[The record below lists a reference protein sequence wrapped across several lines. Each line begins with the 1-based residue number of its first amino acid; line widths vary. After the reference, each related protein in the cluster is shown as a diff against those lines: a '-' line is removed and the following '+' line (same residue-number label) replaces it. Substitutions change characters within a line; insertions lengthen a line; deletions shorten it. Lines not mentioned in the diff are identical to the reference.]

1 MKNLA
6 PWEARRPER
15 ELLLICLGGVGLGV
29 ILVSASLHT
38 AGKPLGLSQFLPFLA
53 YGLCLAGLH
62 LALVLGGS
70 RSDQLLVVTLAFLAG
85 FGLLARARL
94 GAFGDEA
101 ADPGGPGDL
110 SALRDLNDPGGLSG
124 PGELGKLDELSSDL
138 TGTGGLDGLF
148 DLGGLSGLAGPG
160 GLGGLAGLAGLTD
173 YAFVVGFA
181 LLTLLALGLGGGRYR
196 TLGTGHWVWAW
207 AGLSLLLVLILLVTG
222 QRFRGAVFGV
232 GLLTPTELLKIS
244 FVLFSAAYIDREA
257 KALSLWRFHGLLPP
271 WRPLLPLA
279 GVGGALMIMLLIQRD
294 LGMVLLLGVT
304 LPLLLVLGTGRWGYA
319 GYGLVVASLLGWLLL
334 GFFEHGERRIQA
346 WLSPFQDPTGASWQV
361 LQGLSGM
368 YAGGLWGDGFGA
380 GNPEYT
386 PIAESDFIYAVI
398 GEELG
403 FIGTALVLAFFLILI
418 LRGLQI
424 AIRARS
430 SFGLLLAAGLTTVLA
445 AQVVLN
451 VGGVTSLL
459 PLTGITLPFISQGGS
474 SLVTAFALLGLLLA
488 ISDGEPPRSAGAR
501 RDARPRKVSP
511 AKPRAGI
518 GPRHEPRPGPVF
530 ESGSGSGRGGFPE
543 PMAGLGPRPK
553 PGPSLGSARNL
564 SSASASGLGTR
575 PDSGQG
581 TAHGRGPGSPTRT
594 GKPRRGP

>member
-38 AGKPLGLSQFLPFLA
+38 AGNPLGLSQFLPFLA

-124 PGELGKLDELSSDL
+124 PGELGELSSDL

>member
-38 AGKPLGLSQFLPFLA
+38 AGNPLGLSQFLPFLA

-124 PGELGKLDELSSDL
+124 PGELGELSSDL

-543 PMAGLGPRPK
+543 PMPGLGPRPK

>member
-1 MKNLA
+1 MKTLA

-70 RSDQLLVVTLAFLAG
+70 RGDQLLVVALAFLAG

-110 SALRDLNDPGGLSG
+110 GALRDLNDPGGLSG
-124 PGELGKLDELSSDL
+124 PGKLGELSSDL
-138 TGTGGLDGLF
+138 TGTGGLDGLV
-148 DLGGLSGLAGPG
+148 DLGGLGDLTGPGGLSGLAG
-160 GLGGLAGLAGLTD
+160 LAGLAD

-196 TLGTGHWVWAW
+196 TLGTGHWIWAW
-207 AGLSLLLVLILLVTG
+207 AGLSLLLVLVLLVTG
-222 QRFRGAVFGV
+222 QRFRGAVFGA

-244 FVLFSAAYIDREA
+244 FVLFSATYIDREA
-257 KALSLWRFHGLLPP
+257 KALSLWRFHDLLPP
-271 WRPLLPLA
+271 WRPLLPLV
-279 GVGGALMIMLLIQRD
+279 GVGAALLIMLLIQRD
-294 LGMVLLLGVT
+294 LGMVLLLGLT

-319 GYGLVVASLLGWLLL
+319 GYGLTLASLLGWLLL
-334 GFFEHGERRIQA
+334 GVFEHGERRIQA
-346 WLSPFQDPTGASWQV
+346 WLNPFLDPTGASWQV

-368 YAGGLWGDGFGA
+368 HAGGLWGDGFGA

-403 FIGTALVLAFFLILI
+403 FIGSALVLAFFLILI

-424 AIRARS
+424 AVRARS
-430 SFGLLLAAGLTTVLA
+430 SFGLLLAAGLTTILA

-501 RDARPRKVSP
+501 RDVRPRKTSP
-511 AKPRAGI
+511 AKPRPGN
-518 GPRHEPRPGPVF
+518 GPRPGSGPGL
-530 ESGSGSGRGGFPE
+530 ESSAGSGRGGFPE
-543 PMAGLGPRPK
+543 PVPGLGPKPR
-553 PGPSLGSARNL
+553 PGPSLESARNL
-564 SSASASGLGTR
+564 RSESASGLRAR
-575 PDSGQG
+575 PGSGPGPAQ
-581 TAHGRGPGSPTRT
+581 GRGPGSPTRT
-594 GKPRRGP
+594 GKPRLGP

>member
-1 MKNLA
+1 MKTLA

-38 AGKPLGLSQFLPFLA
+38 TGKPLGLSQFLPFLA
-53 YGLCLAGLH
+53 YALCLAGLH

-70 RSDQLLVVTLAFLAG
+70 RGDQLLVVALAFLAG

-94 GAFGDEA
+94 GAFSGEVV
-101 ADPGGPGDL
+101 DPGGPGGL
-110 SALRDLNDPGGLSG
+110 GALRDLNDPGGLSD
-124 PGELGKLDELSSDL
+124 PGELGKLSDL
-138 TGTGGLDGLF
+138 TGMGGLDGLV
-148 DLGGLSGLAGPG
+148 DLGSLSGLAGPG
-160 GLGGLAGLAGLTD
+160 DISGLAGLAGLAD

-196 TLGTGHWVWAW
+196 TLGTGHWIWAW
-207 AGLSLLLVLILLVTG
+207 AGLSLLLVLVLLVTG
-222 QRFRGAVFGV
+222 QRFRGAVFGA

-257 KALSLWRFHGLLPP
+257 KALSLWRFHDLLPP
-271 WRPLLPLA
+271 WRPLLPLV
-279 GVGGALMIMLLIQRD
+279 GVGAALLIMLLIQRD
-294 LGMVLLLGVT
+294 LGMVLLLGLT

-319 GYGLVVASLLGWLLL
+319 GYGLVLASLLGWLLL

-346 WLSPFQDPTGASWQV
+346 WLNPFQDPTGASWQV

-368 YAGGLWGDGFGA
+368 HAGGLWGDGFGA

-403 FIGTALVLAFFLILI
+403 FVGTALALAFFLILI

-424 AIRARS
+424 AVRARS
-430 SFGLLLAAGLTTVLA
+430 SFGLLLAAGLTTILA

-488 ISDGEPPRSAGAR
+488 ISDGDPPRSAGGKR
-501 RDARPRKVSP
+501 EARPRKPSP
-511 AKPRAGI
+511 VKPS
-518 GPRHEPRPGPVF
+518 PV
-530 ESGSGSGRGGFPE
+530 
-543 PMAGLGPRPK
+543 
-553 PGPSLGSARNL
+553 PGPS
-564 SSASASGLGTR
+564 SSPAPSSVR
-575 PDSGQG
+575 
-581 TAHGRGPGSPTRT
+581 GRGPGSPTRS
-594 GKPRRGP
+594 GRPRPGP

>member
-1 MKNLA
+1 MKTLA

-29 ILVSASLHT
+29 ILVLGSLHT
-38 AGKPLGLSQFLPFLA
+38 AGKPLSLSQFLPFLA

-62 LALVLGGS
+62 LALVWGGS
-70 RSDQLLVVTLAFLAG
+70 RGDQLLVVTLAFLAG

-110 SALRDLNDPGGLSG
+110 NALRDLNDPGGLSG
-124 PGELGKLDELSSDL
+124 LSELGKLGDLSDL
-138 TGTGGLDGLF
+138 TGTGGLNGLV
-148 DLGGLSGLAGPG
+148 DLGGLGGLAGPGGLSGLAG
-160 GLGGLAGLAGLTD
+160 LVGLAD
-173 YAFVVGFA
+173 YAFVFGFA
-181 LLTLLALGLGGGRYR
+181 LLTALALGLGGGRYR

-207 AGLSLLLVLILLVTG
+207 AGLSLLLVLVLLITG
-222 QRFRGAVFGV
+222 QRFRGAVFGT

-279 GVGGALMIMLLIQRD
+279 GVGAALLIMLLIQRD

-319 GYGLVVASLLGWLLL
+319 GYGLVLASLLGWLLL

-543 PMAGLGPRPK
+543 PMPGLGPRPK

>member
-124 PGELGKLDELSSDL
+124 PGELGELSSDL

>member
-1 MKNLA
+1 MKTLA

-70 RSDQLLVVTLAFLAG
+70 RGDQLLVVALAFLAG

-101 ADPGGPGDL
+101 ADPGGSGDL

-124 PGELGKLDELSSDL
+124 PGELGKLGEMSSDL
-138 TGTGGLDGLF
+138 TGTGGLDGLV
-148 DLGGLSGLAGPG
+148 DLGGLGDLTGPGGLSGLAG
-160 GLGGLAGLAGLTD
+160 LAGLAD

-196 TLGTGHWVWAW
+196 TLGTGHWIWAW
-207 AGLSLLLVLILLVTG
+207 AGLSLLLVLVLLVTG
-222 QRFRGAVFGV
+222 QRFRGAVFGA

-244 FVLFSAAYIDREA
+244 FVLFSATYIDREA
-257 KALSLWRFHGLLPP
+257 KALSLWRFHDLLPP
-271 WRPLLPLA
+271 WRPLLPLV
-279 GVGGALMIMLLIQRD
+279 GVGAALLIMLLIQRD
-294 LGMVLLLGVT
+294 LGMVLLLGLT

-319 GYGLVVASLLGWLLL
+319 GYGLTLASLLGWLLL

-346 WLSPFQDPTGASWQV
+346 WLNPFQDPTGASWQV

-368 YAGGLWGDGFGA
+368 HAGGLWGDGFGA

-418 LRGLQI
+418 LRGFQI
-424 AIRARS
+424 AVRARS
-430 SFGLLLAAGLTTVLA
+430 SFGLLLAAGLTTILA

-501 RDARPRKVSP
+501 RDVRPRKTSP
-511 AKPRAGI
+511 AKPRPGN
-518 GPRHEPRPGPVF
+518 GPRPGSGPGPGF
-530 ESGSGSGRGGFPE
+530 ESSAGSGRGGFPE
-543 PMAGLGPRPK
+543 PMPGLGPKPR
-553 PGPSLGSARNL
+553 PGPSLESARNL
-564 SSASASGLGTR
+564 RSESASGLGTR
-575 PDSGQG
+575 PGSGPG
-581 TAHGRGPGSPTRT
+581 PAHGRGPGSPTRT
-594 GKPRRGP
+594 GKPRLGP

>member
-1 MKNLA
+1 MKTLA

-38 AGKPLGLSQFLPFLA
+38 TGKPLGLSQFLPFLA
-53 YGLCLAGLH
+53 YALCLAGLH

-70 RSDQLLVVTLAFLAG
+70 RGDQLLVVALAFLAG

-94 GAFGDEA
+94 GAFSGEVV
-101 ADPGGPGDL
+101 DPGGPGGL
-110 SALRDLNDPGGLSG
+110 GALRDLNDPGGLSD
-124 PGELGKLDELSSDL
+124 PGELGKLSDL
-138 TGTGGLDGLF
+138 TGMGGLDGLV
-148 DLGGLSGLAGPG
+148 DLGSLSGLAGPG
-160 GLGGLAGLAGLTD
+160 DISGLAGLAGLAD

-181 LLTLLALGLGGGRYR
+181 LLALLALGLGGGRYR

-207 AGLSLLLVLILLVTG
+207 AGLSLLLVLVLLVTG
-222 QRFRGAVFGV
+222 QRFRGAVFGA

-257 KALSLWRFHGLLPP
+257 KALSLWRFHDLLPP
-271 WRPLLPLA
+271 WRPLLPLV
-279 GVGGALMIMLLIQRD
+279 GVGAALLIMLLIQRD
-294 LGMVLLLGVT
+294 LGMVLLLGLT

-319 GYGLVVASLLGWLLL
+319 GYGLVLASLLGWLLL

-346 WLSPFQDPTGASWQV
+346 WLNPFQDPTGASWQV

-368 YAGGLWGDGFGA
+368 HAGGLWGDGFGA
-380 GNPEYT
+380 GSPEYT

-403 FIGTALVLAFFLILI
+403 FVGTALALAFFLILI

-424 AIRARS
+424 AVRARS
-430 SFGLLLAAGLTTVLA
+430 SFGLLLAAGLTTILA

-488 ISDGEPPRSAGAR
+488 ISDGDPPRSAVGKR
-501 RDARPRKVSP
+501 EARPRKPSP
-511 AKPRAGI
+511 VKPS
-518 GPRHEPRPGPVF
+518 PV
-530 ESGSGSGRGGFPE
+530 
-543 PMAGLGPRPK
+543 
-553 PGPSLGSARNL
+553 PGPS
-564 SSASASGLGTR
+564 SSPAPSSVR
-575 PDSGQG
+575 
-581 TAHGRGPGSPTRT
+581 GRGPGSPTRS
-594 GKPRRGP
+594 GRPRPGP